1 MIDSAGI
8 VYLSERLDDGFYY
21 VIKGEWNNNNYTLS
35 NIFYRGFRI
44 GNSYDFTVARS
55 SNACFEEIDTTFF
68 YLFPNISTFGMFTA
82 RKHTLGREG
91 RGEIR
96 KTIHKSVLFPQMN
109 WHIAAICFQGQTL
122 LCEQMEKNVFK
133 IASKRSPARLK
144 CKRNLPLKGFGLLS
158 KGTFTLIFHG
168 REYNNDKTETH
179 HA

>member
-21 VIKGEWNNNNYTLS
+21 VIKGGGRNNNNYTLS

-44 GNSYDFTVARS
+44 GNSYDFTIARL
-55 SNACFEEIDTTFF
+55 SNACFEEIYATFF

-82 RKHTLGREG
+82 RKHTPGREG

-96 KTIHKSVLFPQMN
+96 KTIYKSVLFSQMN
-109 WHIAAICFQGQTL
+109 WHIAAMCLYRQAL
-122 LCEQMEKNVFK
+122 LSEQMEKNEFK

-144 CKRNLPLKGFGLLS
+144 CKRN
-158 KGTFTLIFHG
+158 
-168 REYNNDKTETH
+168 
-179 HA
+179 